1 MQSNREDSE
10 KYFCEIIQM
19 ACPYDHDCSVCR
31 LHNDYE
37 TAREKSAEMGGDK
50 KPKLRIWHVPQ
61 VPMEFPFEVDVSS
74 IEEAWKVLNIL
85 WEYDLFQYDNKIKP
99 DYCNASGLVYFDEE
113 EKEWMEWEDEDGY
126 SIREHF
132 NNLEED

>member
-1 MQSNREDSE
+1 MQSNKEDSE
-10 KYFCEIIQM
+10 RYFCEIIQST
-19 ACPYDHDCSVCR
+19 CPYSHDCSVCR
-31 LHNDYE
+31 LHSDYE
-37 TAREKSAEMGGDK
+37 KAKEKSLEMGGDRK
-50 KPKLRIWHVPQ
+50 VKLRVWHIPQ
-61 VPMEFPFEVDVSS
+61 APMEIPFEVDVSS
-74 IEEAWKVLNIL
+74 IDEAWKILNIL
-85 WEYDLFQYDNKIKP
+85 WEYDLFQYDNNLKP